1 MAQKFHSYSTQEA
14 VNISAKRAV
23 IRITPTINGTQ
34 YANNDVLFDTTE
46 IPEAVA
52 YQGGCSKLLNI
63 TINSKSASLFDI
75 QLWFFQV
82 NQSAGTINAAWNMSD
97 ADFFTAKNLGCIYL
111 NGSNLQQ
118 NPGGGRVY
126 SVMQGYSGF
135 TGATKTYPQLPL
147 MLQAESDS
155 TSIYVAA
162 KMTSEN
168 DPGNTTPSFSVGD
181 LELAFGID
189 Y

>member
-1 MAQKFHSYSTQEA
+1 MAIDLHRHSAQESNNIIARRAA
-14 VNISAKRAV
+14 VRV
-23 IRITPTINGTQ
+23 VPTINGTQ
-34 YANNDVLFDTTE
+34 YSNNDVLFNTTE
-46 IPEAVA
+46 IPNAVA
-52 YQGGCSKLLNI
+52 SPGGASKLLNV

-75 QLWFFQV
+75 LIWFFQV

-97 ADFFTAKNLGCIYL
+97 ADFFNAKNLGCLYM
-111 NGSNLQQ
+111 NGSGLQQ

-126 SVMQGYSGF
+126 TIMQGYAGF

-147 MLQAESDS
+147 ILQAATGS
-155 TSIYVAA
+155 TSVYVAA
-162 KMTSEN
+162 KITSEN

-181 LELAFGID
+181 IELVFGID

>member
-1 MAQKFHSYSTQEA
+1 MATKLHDYSTQEA
-14 VNISAKRAV
+14 TNILAKRAV
-23 IRITPTINGTQ
+23 IRVTPTITGVQ

-46 IPEAVA
+46 IPNAVA
-52 YQGGCSKLLNI
+52 EIGEASSLENI
-63 TINSKSASLFDI
+63 TINSKSSSLFDI

-82 NQSAGTINAAWNMSD
+82 NQSAGTVNAAWSMSD
-97 ADFFTAKNLGCIYL
+97 SDFATAKNLGCIYL
-111 NGSNLQQ
+111 DGDNLQQ

-126 SVMQGYSGF
+126 TIMQGYAGF

-147 MLQAESDS
+147 MLQAES
-155 TSIYVAA
+155 TSSSVYVAGRVS
-162 KMTSEN
+162 SED

-181 LELAFGID
+181 IELVFGIN